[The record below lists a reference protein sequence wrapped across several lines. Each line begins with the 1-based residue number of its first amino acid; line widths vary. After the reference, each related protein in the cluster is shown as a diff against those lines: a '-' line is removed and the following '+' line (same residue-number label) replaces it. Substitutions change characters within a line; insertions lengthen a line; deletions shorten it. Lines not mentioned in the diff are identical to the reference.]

1 MLALAR
7 ILIVVKDSKL
17 LELLGLQ
24 LETASHAVRSVGDP
38 LAVPGLLQDWP
49 ADLLLSDMLTV
60 PVEELSLLDRLR
72 ANPAWCDLPALI
84 IMVDDGL

>member
-1 MLALAR
+1 MAR

-49 ADLLLSDMLTV
+49 ADLLLSDMRSG
-60 PVEELSLLDRLR
+60 SLPLLR
-72 ANPAWCDLPALI
+72 ASKERQSPPI
-84 IMVDDGL
+84 TRRPP